1 MKGFNE
7 YLSIDEHCECNDL
20 YEDLEITE
28 SEYQGKKVKLNDPI
42 RTSENP
48 NKKFKVYVKNEK
60 GKVVV
65 VRFGDPNMKIKKNI
79 PERKRNYCARS
90 GGQGNTTNKLSA
102 NYWSRR
108 QWNCT

>member
-1 MKGFNE
+1 MSVVVAGERFSGYNQPK
-7 YLSIDEHCECNDL
+7 
-20 YEDLEITE
+20 
-28 SEYQGKKVKLNDPI
+28 
-42 RTSENP
+42 RTSGEK
-48 NKKFKVYVKNEK
+48 KKFAVAAKQGDKVRL
-60 GKVVV
+60 